1 MDKNRKVTYV
11 FSDEQLLFYNFQ
23 YSVKGWLFG
32 DVMFQQKVEG
42 NDSLI
47 NFPKLIRKKNK
58 MEIVTILVY
67 LGNIKSKPRLT
78 FVESFWATLR
88 QLSLWRILS
97 FEPLPKILGLPLT
110 LENYTQRIKPQFF
123 TAGCR

>member
-1 MDKNRKVTYV
+1 
-11 FSDEQLLFYNFQ
+11 
-23 YSVKGWLFG
+23 
-32 DVMFQQKVEG
+32 MFQQKVEG

-78 FVESFWATLR
+78 FVESF
-88 QLSLWRILS
+88 
-97 FEPLPKILGLPLT
+97 
-110 LENYTQRIKPQFF
+110 
-123 TAGCR
+123 